1 MATSSASP
9 RGQTGPGTIR
19 IPAPRRASDPPLA
32 PTPPVRRKRSVVR
45 RLLLVVVVTGL
56 LAALAGA
63 VVNVVVVGR
72 LERIDGAFAGLT
84 DRPPEAAGRTFLMV
98 GTRPGVAGPDV
109 PWLEGE
115 QSVEAVMLVEVA
127 PDDRSARV
135 ETLPDGSGVQDTAA
149 QERPSAVVAAVE
161 TWSGRRVDH
170 LIAVDWDT
178 FARLAATNGAD
189 PAYVY
194 GSGPEVQHD
203 YLKQAME
210 ATLHQE
216 LRKRPLDLYRALST
230 TVDGTA
236 VDDDWSVLGMDLL
249 VLELRNLRS
258 LDITYAMAQPD

>member
-9 RGQTGPGTIR
+9 RGTTGPGTIR

-32 PTPPVRRKRSVVR
+32 PEPPTRRRRSVVR
-45 RLLLVVVVTGL
+45 RLAWVVAVLVLVV
-56 LAALAGA
+56 ALAGILA
-63 VVNVVVVGR
+63 NAVVVGR

-98 GTRPGVAGPDV
+98 GTRPGAAGPDV
-109 PWLEGE
+109 PWLDGD

-127 PDDRSARV
+127 ADGLSARV
-135 ETLPDGSGVQDTAA
+135 DTLPASSGVRATAA
-149 QERPSAVVAAVE
+149 DERPSATVAAVE
-161 TWSGRRVDH
+161 AWSGRRVDH

-194 GSGPEVQHD
+194 GSGPEVQHE
-203 YLKQAME
+203 YLQQAME

-236 VDDDWSVLGMDLL
+236 VDDGWSVLEMDLL
-249 VLELRNLRS
+249 VLGLRNLRS
-258 LDITYAMAQPD
+258 LDITYAMAQPG